1 MPIIDYSFM
10 LTCLIVMGAKILEI
24 SIQSIKVVYMVKGQK
39 LIAAGLAFIEC
50 MVWGLVVSSAI
61 TSLSSNIALLIS
73 YCFGYAA
80 GVYIGTCIEN
90 KLAIGTSSIQLMIK
104 EEHIKDVGKY
114 LKDNN
119 RGFTVLEGH
128 GVKDKMY
135 VIIIVLPRKDVKT
148 VIKDIS
154 TITENQSFVVTSDVS
169 KFTGGYGLRK

>member
-1 MPIIDYSFM
+1 
-10 LTCLIVMGAKILEI
+10 
-24 SIQSIKVVYMVKGQK
+24 
-39 LIAAGLAFIEC
+39 
-50 MVWGLVVSSAI
+50 
-61 TSLSSNIALLIS
+61 
-73 YCFGYAA
+73 
-80 GVYIGTCIEN
+80 
-90 KLAIGTSSIQLMIK
+90 MIK